1 MRGFFLV
8 ILMGLSMKGHAVD
21 VETLDVH
28 LDVQQV
34 SVTLVPEV
42 GIGTHVVSFALPFPP
57 DALFEDTVIRALDER
72 HQEVP
77 ILTRP
82 LAHWWGKERS
92 GLRSV
97 LVQFEMTF
105 AEAMPQTW
113 TLVWDQTRALSR
125 QMEVPALE
133 TQFVREEE
141 DASYHCP
148 KVLALLPP
156 EWLCNS
162 WVAWQQVPA
171 SKNEVAPWY
180 DRHVLDQFAGSLI
193 NINSEKYAPHLYD
206 RPATYAKIYVRHGH
220 REHMLAALK
229 AGEVYISHLG
239 VDGFF
244 DLKPGDYKY
253 VYAEG
258 SALLYLLTGDARF
271 KAAALSTLSA
281 WDQWRSVLYDGE
293 GFWTERHVAF
303 GMAAYLHVFE
313 LTGDARSV
321 ELAQAY
327 FEGVY
332 ALQTQPLDGKKPDG
346 A

>member
-1 MRGFFLV
+1 
-8 ILMGLSMKGHAVD
+8 
-21 VETLDVH
+21 
-28 LDVQQV
+28 
-34 SVTLVPEV
+34 
-42 GIGTHVVSFALPFPP
+42 
-57 DALFEDTVIRALDER
+57 
-72 HQEVP
+72 
-77 ILTRP
+77 
-82 LAHWWGKERS
+82 
-92 GLRSV
+92 
-97 LVQFEMTF
+97 
-105 AEAMPQTW
+105 
-113 TLVWDQTRALSR
+113 
-125 QMEVPALE
+125 
-133 TQFVREEE
+133 
-141 DASYHCP
+141 
-148 KVLALLPP
+148 
-156 EWLCNS
+156 
-162 WVAWQQVPA
+162 
-171 SKNEVAPWY
+171 
-180 DRHVLDQFAGSLI
+180 
-193 NINSEKYAPHLYD
+193 
-206 RPATYAKIYVRHGH
+206 
-220 REHMLAALK
+220 MLAALK